1 LKTRS
6 QYFSSD
12 LKDREHI
19 ELTMKGYLKIKFEI
33 ELSQLKDL
41 DSSFREGTEVVF
53 DYKGNAIKTLV
64 SSIDVG
70 EETTEKTCKV
80 FLGLT
85 LK

>member
-12 LKDREHI
+12 LKDREHV
-19 ELTMKGYLKIKFEI
+19 ELTLKGYLKIKFEI
-33 ELSQLKDL
+33 QLSQLKDL
-41 DSSFREGTEVVF
+41 EFSFSEGKEVVF

-64 SSIDVG
+64 SSIEVG
-70 EETTEKTCKV
+70 EETLEKTCKV